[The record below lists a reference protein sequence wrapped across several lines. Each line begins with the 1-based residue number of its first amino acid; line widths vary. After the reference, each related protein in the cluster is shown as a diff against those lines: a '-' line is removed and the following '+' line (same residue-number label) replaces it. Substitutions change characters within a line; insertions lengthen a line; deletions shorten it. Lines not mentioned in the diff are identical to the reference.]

1 MPVERR
7 ITIDGVSCLTGRR
20 AGRVYWLVATG
31 IGPGAAERAAS
42 RILNRQKAALA
53 ISTGFAG
60 ALEPNVAVGDVVVA
74 TSVMSGTFD
83 GERQGGAPLV
93 CDDILLRS
101 LQVASAGIGVAVRT
115 GALVS
120 LSTVLCRAADK
131 QHLGRVT
138 GAIAVDME
146 SAALGVVARRYGVPF
161 VAVRAIS
168 DMAGEN
174 LPLDFNVF
182 LTPWGWMRGIGA
194 LILAPSSVVGLI
206 RLRRQSRL
214 AADRL
219 TVLCAAWAAREFGLS
234 GVLQPGKA

>member
-7 ITIDGVSCLTGRR
+7 IKLDGVSCFTGRR

-31 IGPGAAERAAS
+31 IGPEAANKVAS
-42 RILNRQKAALA
+42 TVLDRQETALA
-53 ISTGFAG
+53 VSTGFAG
-60 ALEPNVAVGDVVVA
+60 ALAPEAGVGDVVVA

-83 GERQGGAPLV
+83 GGWQGSARLD
-93 CDDILLRS
+93 CDDNLLRGP
-101 LQVASAGIGVAVRT
+101 QVASASIGVAVKR
-115 GALVS
+115 GVMVS
-120 LSTVLCRAADK
+120 LPTVLGRAADK

-146 SAALGVVARRYGVPF
+146 SAAIGLVAKRHDVPF
-161 VAVRAIS
+161 VVVRAIS
-168 DMAGEN
+168 DVAGEN

-182 LTPWGWMRGIGA
+182 LKPWGWLRAIGDV
-194 LILAPSSVVGLI
+194 IRAPSSVVGLN

-219 TVLCAAWAAREFGLS
+219 AVLYDAWAADEFGL
-234 GVLQPGKA
+234 